1 MADKDEFDFGRMSP
15 DKYIAKRLV
24 SIERILDELSKF
36 IRRGDVEVST
46 KDINDMG
53 RGDY

>member
-1 MADKDEFDFGRMSP
+1 MADKDFDFGMLSP
-15 DKYIAKRLV
+15 DKYIAKRLT

-46 KDINDMG
+46 KDINE
-53 RGDY
+53 